1 MLLVYSH
8 KITNRL
14 TYILDFVIVQNLG
27 LDYRLTT
34 LRDEFMN
41 FEGARLNYSYEP
53 IPNTVHIKPA
63 LLLSQ
68 EDIVPQLIEV
78 KEHLGKVIFFCTDQG
93 ELPFDIFAA
102 SFYLISRYEEY
113 LVSKLDRFGRYD
125 PRNSIA
131 WKKSFLFE
139 PIVNIWIG
147 WLSTIL
153 QQSFSELPIKEP
165 VYKFMPTIDVDNA
178 YAYSNKGIIRQIG
191 GLGQSLVRAD
201 FTDFTRRLKVFSG
214 RIADP
219 FDTYEALYQIHYR
232 YNLSPVYFFL
242 LANYGG
248 LDKAVPIHN
257 KKFQEL
263 ILLHSQKH
271 KVGIHPS
278 FSSFFDFTVLENEIA
293 TLAELLSQDV
303 TNSRFHFVKFALPN
317 NYENLIKLNVT
328 DDYSMGYPSRIG
340 FRCGYAGEY
349 QFFNLQTNRATSLV
363 IHPFQVM
370 DAALNSYMKLSPDDA
385 VFQTRQIIDKIKE
398 VGGTFSLLWHNESLC
413 NYGAWQGWAPVY
425 EQIVRYAVE

>member
-14 TYILDFVIVQNLG
+14 TYILDFVIVQNFG

-34 LRDEFMN
+34 LRDEFIN

-53 IPNTVHIKPA
+53 IPNTVHIQPT

-68 EDIVPQLIEV
+68 EDIIPQLIEV
-78 KEHLGKVIFFCTDQG
+78 KEHLGKAVIFYTDKG
-93 ELPFDIFAA
+93 DLPFDIFAA

-131 WKKSFLFE
+131 WKKSFLLE

-147 WLSTIL
+147 WLRTML
-153 QQSFSELPIKEP
+153 QKAFPDLPINEP
-165 VYKFMPTIDVDNA
+165 TYKFLPTIDVDNA
-178 YAYSNKGIIRQIG
+178 YAYSNKGLIRQVG
-191 GLGQSLVRAD
+191 GLARSLVQAD
-201 FTDFTRRLKVFSG
+201 FTDFTRRLKVYCG
-214 RIADP
+214 RIGDP
-219 FDTYEALYQIHYR
+219 FDTYDTLYQIHYR

-257 KKFQEL
+257 KDFQEL
-263 ILLHSQKH
+263 ILMHSQKH

-278 FSSFFDFTVLENEIA
+278 FSSFFDFSILKNEIA
-293 TLAELLSQDV
+293 TLAELLSQDIK
-303 TNSRFHFVKFALPN
+303 NSRFHFVKFALPDS
-317 NYENLIKLNVT
+317 YENLNKLEIT

-340 FRCGYAGEY
+340 FRSGYAGEY
-349 QFFNLQTNRATSLV
+349 LFFNLQTNRATSLV

-370 DAALNSYMKLSPDDA
+370 DAALNLYMKLSPDEA
-385 VFQTRQIIDKIKE
+385 VFQTRQLIDKTKE
-398 VGGTFSLLWHNESLC
+398 VKGTFSLLWHNESLC
-413 NYGAWQGWAPVY
+413 NYGEWQGWAQVY